1 MREIV
6 FDTETTGLNP
16 QTGDRI
22 VELGCVELF
31 NHIPTGRSFHYYIN
45 PQRDVPSEAFRVH
58 GLSTEF
64 LLDKPVFAKIANEFL
79 EFIGDAKLIAHNAG
93 FDMNFINHE
102 LSLLGFAPLDP
113 DRVID
118 TLVLARKRHPFG
130 PNSLDALCQR
140 YGIDNSRRT
149 KHGALLDSEILAD
162 VYLELLGGRQTNL
175 GLAADPMP
183 VSVSQDN
190 GSLVMLAN
198 AKQRPEP
205 LSDRL
210 DEEILARHA
219 AFMAGIKNAF
229 WSDYIEDKLHS

>member
-6 FDTETTGLNP
+6 FDTETTGLSP

-31 NHIPTGRSFHYYIN
+31 NHIPTGRTFHAYIN

-64 LLDKPVFAKIANEFL
+64 LLDKPVFAKIADEFL
-79 EFIGDAKLIAHNAG
+79 DFIGDAKLIAHNAS

-102 LSLLGFAPLDP
+102 LSLLGFSPLENE
-113 DRVID
+113 RVID

-140 YGIDNSRRT
+140 YGIDNARRT

-175 GLAADPMP
+175 GLATEAGTNAI
-183 VSVSQDN
+183 QHDN
-190 GSLVMLAN
+190 GALLMRDN
-198 AKQRPEP
+198 ARQRPEA
-205 LSDRL
+205 LDDRL

-219 AFMAGIKNAF
+219 AFMATIKDAV
-229 WSDYIEDKLHS
+229 WSDYIENKLNS

>member
-6 FDTETTGLNP
+6 FDTETTGLSP

-31 NHIPTGRSFHYYIN
+31 NHIPTGKTFHHYIN

-64 LLDKPVFAKIANEFL
+64 LQDKPLFAAIAQEFL
-79 EFIGDAKLIAHNAG
+79 DFIGDAKLIAHNAS
-93 FDMNFINHE
+93 FDMSFINHE
-102 LSLLGFAPLDP
+102 LSLLGFSPLP
-113 DRVID
+113 LDRVID
-118 TLVLARKRHPFG
+118 TLLLARKRHPFG

-162 VYLELLGGRQTNL
+162 VYLELLGGRQTDL
-175 GLAADPMP
+175 GLAAD
-183 VSVSQDN
+183 
-190 GSLVMLAN
+190 AN
-198 AKQRPEP
+198 ISDLTKNAGPDIVRSTAKQRPALLP
-205 LSDRL
+205 DRL
-210 DEEILARHA
+210 DEDSLARHA
-219 AFMAGIKNAF
+219 AFMAGIKDAV
-229 WSDYIEDKLHS
+229 WADYIEDKPSS

>member
-6 FDTETTGLNP
+6 FDTETTGLSP

-22 VELGCVELF
+22 VELGCVELL
-31 NHIPTGRSFHYYIN
+31 NHIPTGRHFHVYIN
-45 PQRDVPSEAFRVH
+45 PERDVPSEAFRVH

-64 LLDKPVFAKIANEFL
+64 LQDKPVFAKIAQEFL
-79 EFIGDAKLIAHNAG
+79 DFIGDAKLIAHNAT
-93 FDMNFINHE
+93 FDMAFINHE
-102 LSLLGFAPLDP
+102 LSLLGFSPLNLE
-113 DRVID
+113 RVID

-162 VYLELLGGRQTNL
+162 VYLELMGGRQTDL
-175 GLAADPMP
+175 GLTSDP
-183 VSVSQDN
+183 
-190 GSLVMLAN
+190 SLASLNKDPDSPISHGN
-198 AKQRPEP
+198 AKQRPNP
-205 LSDRL
+205 LPDRL

-219 AFMAGIKNAF
+219 AFMASIKEAV
-229 WSDYIEDKLHS
+229 WSDYIEDKLSS

>member
-22 VELGCVELF
+22 VELGCVELI
-31 NHIPTGRSFHYYIN
+31 NHIPTGRHFHQYIN
-45 PQRDVPSEAFRVH
+45 PERDVPSDAFRVH

-64 LLDKPVFAKIANEFL
+64 LSDKPVFAKIAQDFL
-79 EFIGDAKLIAHNAG
+79 DFIGEAKLVAHNAS

-102 LSLLGFAPLDP
+102 LSLLGFPP
-113 DRVID
+113 ISQERVID
-118 TLVLARKRHPFG
+118 TLFLARKRHPFG

-162 VYLELLGGRQTNL
+162 VYLELMGGRQTDL
-175 GLAADPMP
+175 GLATQTVQITRQTDETPL
-183 VSVSQDN
+183 SQ
-190 GSLVMLAN
+190 SMAQ
-198 AKQRPEP
+198 QRPEP
-205 LSDRL
+205 LPDRL
-210 DEEILARHA
+210 SDEILQRHA
-219 AFMAGIKNAF
+219 TFMATIKQAI
-229 WSDYIEDKLHS
+229 WSDYLQEKTDRS

>member
-6 FDTETTGLNP
+6 FDTETTGLSP

-31 NHIPTGRSFHYYIN
+31 NHVPTGKTFHVYIN
-45 PQRDVPSEAFRVH
+45 PEREVPSDAFRVH

-64 LLDKPVFAKIANEFL
+64 LQDKPVFAAIAQEFL
-79 EFIGDAKLIAHNAG
+79 DFIGDAKLIAHNAS

-102 LSLLGFAPLDP
+102 LSLVGFSPLTL

-118 TLVLARKRHPFG
+118 TLLLARKRHPFG

-162 VYLELLGGRQTNL
+162 VYLELLGGRQTDL
-175 GLAADPMP
+175 GLAAS
-183 VSVSQDN
+183 SVTSDEAKTAGADMIQ
-190 GSLVMLAN
+190 SS
-198 AKQRPEP
+198 AKQRPAP
-205 LSDRL
+205 LPDRL
-210 DEEILARHA
+210 DEASLARHA
-219 AFMAGIKNAF
+219 AFMAGIKDAV
-229 WSDYIEDKLHS
+229 WSDYIEDKPSS

>member
-16 QTGDRI
+16 QSGDRI

-31 NHIPTGRSFHYYIN
+31 NHVPTGRHFHHYIN
-45 PQRDVPSEAFRVH
+45 PERDVPSEAFRVH
-58 GLSTEF
+58 GLSSEF
-64 LLDKPVFAKIANEFL
+64 LSDKPLFANIAKEFL
-79 EFIGDAKLIAHNAG
+79 EFIGDAKLIAHNAS

-102 LSLLGFAPLDP
+102 LSLLGFAPIDQE
-113 DRVID
+113 RVID

-175 GLAADPMP
+175 GLATETTNP
-183 VSVSQDN
+183 SIKQEN
-190 GSLVMLAN
+190 GVLEILHN
-198 AKQRPEP
+198 AKQRPNP
-205 LSDRL
+205 LEERL
-210 DEEILARHA
+210 DENILARHA
-219 AFMAGIKNAF
+219 AFMASIKNAV
-229 WSDYIEDKLHS
+229 WSDYIEDKLNA

>member
-6 FDTETTGLNP
+6 FDTETTGLSP

-22 VELGCVELF
+22 VELGCVELL
-31 NHIPTGRSFHYYIN
+31 NHIPTGRHFHVYIN
-45 PQRDVPSEAFRVH
+45 PERDVPSEAFRVH

-64 LLDKPVFAKIANEFL
+64 LQDKPVFAKIAQEFL
-79 EFIGDAKLIAHNAG
+79 DFIGDAKLIAHNAT
-93 FDMNFINHE
+93 FDMAFINHE
-102 LSLLGFAPLDP
+102 LSLLGFSPLNLE
-113 DRVID
+113 RVID

-162 VYLELLGGRQTNL
+162 VYLELMGGRQTDL
-175 GLAADPMP
+175 GLASDANIDSLNKDPDSP
-183 VSVSQDN
+183 IAHSD
-190 GSLVMLAN
+190 
-198 AKQRPEP
+198 AKQRPNP
-205 LSDRL
+205 LPDRL

-219 AFMAGIKNAF
+219 AFMASIKEAV
-229 WSDYIEDKLHS
+229 WSDYIEDKLSS

>member
-16 QTGDRI
+16 QSGDRI

-31 NHIPTGRSFHYYIN
+31 NHIPTGRHFHTYIN

-64 LLDKPVFAKIANEFL
+64 LLDKPVFAKIAQEFL
-79 EFIGDAKLIAHNAG
+79 DFIGDAKLIAHNAS

-102 LSLLGFAPLDP
+102 LSLLGFSPLDP
-113 DRVID
+113 ERVID
-118 TLVLARKRHPFG
+118 TLLLARKRHPFG

-175 GLAADPMP
+175 GLAAETVQTATHDDQGVP
-183 VSVSQDN
+183 VARDQ
-190 GSLVMLAN
+190 
-198 AKQRPEP
+198 AKQRPDP
-205 LSDRL
+205 LPERL
-210 DEEILARHA
+210 SEEILARHA
-219 AFMAGIKNAF
+219 AFMASIKQAV
-229 WSDYIEDKLHS
+229 WSDYIVDKLNS